1 MNRAGSCQAIFE
13 PGVAEFLKRRAAE
26 VEFQIICELVDACF
40 PDLRDIQ
47 VFLQEDPDEDD
58 RWRVVIHVR
67 LPLSHPLDLLQEQER
82 RFYEQL
88 VERCPPAQYPD
99 PVCGLMIGF
108 TEE

>member
-1 MNRAGSCQAIFE
+1 MNGVSSCRAILE
-13 PGVAEFLKRRAAE
+13 PGVAEFLKRHAAE
-26 VEFQIICELVDACF
+26 VEFQTVCELVHAFF

-58 RWRVVIHVR
+58 RWRVIVHVR
-67 LPLSHPLDLLQEQER
+67 LPQSHPLDLLLDREH

-99 PVCGLMIGF
+99 PICCPMIGF
-108 TEE
+108 AED